1 MAVLRKRSEIEVGE
15 WVLLPLG
22 EEPLKALVIED
33 RGHLA
38 ANGERILRVAT
49 PMAEVV
55 DPLEWEVRESELIRA
70 A

>member
-1 MAVLRKRSEIEVGE
+1 MAVPKGKSKIEVGE

-33 RGHLA
+33 LGNLA
-38 ANGERILRVAT
+38 ANGERVFRVST
-49 PMAEVV
+49 PMAEVA
-55 DPLEWEVRESELIRA
+55 DPLEWQVRESELRRA